1 MKLLQRWRPL
11 QWRLCLLPLLALLAL
26 AQCGKES
33 TSTPPSE
40 RGPITELAEP
50 ENALSEALMVSL
62 GQARNYHHKAD
73 LLLRAG
79 KTDEAVAAVE
89 AVLAISFPP
98 EAPESEDVILDTHAR
113 LAKLRILQNKLAEA
127 LSLVDE
133 GIGIST
139 RDSFFLANLHTVRGE
154 VFEATANAAEPNSE
168 AAKEATMNAIS
179 AFDASIKINERL
191 LEKLGATQ

>member
-1 MKLLQRWRPL
+1 
-11 QWRLCLLPLLALLAL
+11 LLALLAL

-33 TSTPPSE
+33 TSTPPPE